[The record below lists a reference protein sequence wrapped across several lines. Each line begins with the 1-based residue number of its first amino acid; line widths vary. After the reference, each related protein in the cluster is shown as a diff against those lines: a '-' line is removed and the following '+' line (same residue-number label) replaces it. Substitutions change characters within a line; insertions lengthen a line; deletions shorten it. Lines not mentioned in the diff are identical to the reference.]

1 MSHLCSS
8 DPYYPKLYL
17 AHHLTLPK
25 KVQTHF
31 NVFKY
36 QMLSLLSGLSNFQQ
50 DIFEI
55 DPSQVLI
62 YLNIVKSS
70 FFTSGKIPRA
80 SHASINLLLRAMQRI
95 KGPSLRRETNQFHF
109 ELDPGDAL
117 AQFCFSPHWQCPLFP
132 LSRVQAECTGTGFH
146 ILEGEISGSMNSQL
160 WYEVDQSHDPPRSK
174 ENSDLHTS
182 VGWTLSWLKWDTQ
195 LEIPSGEGG
204 KKCSKQESN
213 HLAPGNK
220 KSPNSMK
227 KN

>member
-1 MSHLCSS
+1 MSHLYSS

-25 KVQTHF
+25 KIQAHF
-31 NVFKY
+31 NIFKY
-36 QMLSLLSGLSNFQQ
+36 QMRSLLSGLSNFQQ
-50 DIFEI
+50 DILEI

-80 SHASINLLLRAMQRI
+80 SHASIYLLLRAMQRI

-109 ELDPGDAL
+109 ELDPVDAL

-132 LSRVQAECTGTGFH
+132 FSIVQAECTGFH

-160 WYEVDQSHDPPRSK
+160 WYEVDQSHDPPRSE
-174 ENSDLHTS
+174 ENSDLQHFCGVNTFLAQMGHP
-182 VGWTLSWLKWDTQ
+182 VG
-195 LEIPSGEGG
+195 
-204 KKCSKQESN
+204 N
-213 HLAPGNK
+213 AFR
-220 KSPNSMK
+220 
-227 KN
+227 